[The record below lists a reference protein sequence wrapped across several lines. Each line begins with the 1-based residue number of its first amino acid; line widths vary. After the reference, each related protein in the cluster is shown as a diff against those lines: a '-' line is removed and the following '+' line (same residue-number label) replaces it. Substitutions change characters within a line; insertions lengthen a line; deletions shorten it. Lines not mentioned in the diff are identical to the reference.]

1 MHNQAPCQDFT
12 YSYIRSVISAVFT
25 WIVSRPACQW
35 AENTTTARGLILVVI
50 SRPISLNLRYAGWS
64 CSYMIFGC
72 STQSIAFLDLRATK
86 AETYTPMTQKV
97 NRSLHRAAGL
107 RNSRACRYVSFHCS
121 SSSRLRSKESS
132 KPEQLGGDIGIGIL
146 GAEPVSERSEEY
158 RY

>member
-1 MHNQAPCQDFT
+1 
-12 YSYIRSVISAVFT
+12 
-25 WIVSRPACQW
+25 
-35 AENTTTARGLILVVI
+35 
-50 SRPISLNLRYAGWS
+50 
-64 CSYMIFGC
+64 
-72 STQSIAFLDLRATK
+72 
-86 AETYTPMTQKV
+86 MTQKV